1 MAQNV
6 GRLVK
11 IVTLDGQS
19 LNGRIK
25 SFNEVEVVISL
36 PKSEV
41 LLRRENIK
49 RAIIEIEF
57 NRKEKDG
64 AK

>member
-1 MAQNV
+1 M
-6 GRLVK
+6 K
-11 IVTLDGQS
+11 ITTNDKQS
-19 LNGRIK
+19 INGRIK
-25 SFNEVEVVISL
+25 SFSAEEVVITL
-36 PKSEV
+36 PKTEV
-41 LLRRENIK
+41 VVLRGEIK